1 MKIALLSNFFSAL
14 SHQELGKLWYFLGIE
29 VARSKIGINFSQRK
43 YVLDILE
50 ETGLLGVRLV
60 DTPMDSNYK
69 RVRQDRVLFS
79 YPSNYHRL
87 VGKLNYLNITRC
99 DVSYVVSVVS

>member
-1 MKIALLSNFFSAL
+1 MKIALLSNFSAL

-50 ETGLLGVRLV
+50 ETGLLGARLD
-60 DTPMDSNYK
+60 DTHMDPNYTH
-69 RVRQDRVLFS
+69 VRQDTELFS
-79 YPSNYHRL
+79 DPSNYHCL